1 MKTITLAEVL
11 TREQLNRV
19 EQIISVPPNFERTR
33 KLREFLISIQPD
45 LSKHGVL
52 AEYLVY
58 VIEHLQAESFRKF
71 VKAERQNVQNN

>member
-1 MKTITLAEVL
+1 MKTITLQEVL

-19 EQIISVPPNFERTR
+19 HQIISVPPDFERTR

-45 LSKHGVL
+45 LSKHDVL

-58 VIEHLQAESFRKF
+58 VIEYMQQVHFAEWRK
-71 VKAERQNVQNN
+71 NNENSQRN

>member
-1 MKTITLAEVL
+1 MKTITLQEIL

-19 EQIISVPPNFERTR
+19 RQIISVPPDFERTR
-33 KLREFLISIQPD
+33 KLREFLIGIQPD

-58 VIEHLQAESFRKF
+58 VIEHLQAESFRKWEA
-71 VKAERQNVQNN
+71 AERTNAQHN

>member
-1 MKTITLAEVL
+1 MKTTTLAEIL

-19 EQIISVPPNFERTR
+19 EQIISVEPSLERTR

-58 VIEHLQAESFRKF
+58 VIEHMQMEHFEQWKKNYEASK
-71 VKAERQNVQNN
+71 NN